1 MKTRIIALVAL
12 ILVGSALL
20 LINERRREKADI
32 AAVEEGWATLQE
44 YLSAAESKDLEALKK
59 VAYQLSPT
67 CKDTQKRT
75 ECETLMLS
83 AASFGRE
90 INRENIGLLGRDDKQ
105 TILVSP
111 YYKNE
116 EGESPSMIRTIIFLA
131 RDEERLKL
139 LAFNPFQGTF
149 MLRLDQATST
159 ISTRLDDM
167 TRDSDKDGLADMDE
181 KCEDANGPSDCRE
194 TNPNKRDTD
203 GDGWWDSLGRLF
215 YPAESV
221 SDLEERSE

>member
-1 MKTRIIALVAL
+1 MKTRIIALAAL
-12 ILVGSALL
+12 VLVGSALL
-20 LINERRREKADI
+20 LINERRRERADV
-32 AAVEEGWATLQE
+32 AAVEEAWTTFEE

-59 VAYQLSPT
+59 VSYQLSPT
-67 CKDTQKRT
+67 CKDAQKRA

-83 AASFGRE
+83 VASFGRE
-90 INRENIGLLGRDDKQ
+90 INRENIGLLGRDKKQ

-116 EGESPSMIRTIIFLA
+116 ESESPSMIRTIIFLA

-139 LAFNPFQGTF
+139 LSFNPFQGSF

-159 ISTRLDDM
+159 VSAKLDDM
-167 TRDSDKDGLADMDE
+167 TRDSDNDGLADMDE
-181 KCEDANGPSDCRE
+181 RCEDANGPSDCVKS
-194 TNPNKRDTD
+194 NPNKRDTD
-203 GDGWWDSLGRLF
+203 GDGWWDSLDRLF

-221 SDLEERSE
+221 SEPEE